1 MGSQPKLRGDPPG
14 NPCKMLRERCPL
26 WALSTLAD
34 AIGAGL
40 VLWLIC
46 SFLFLLVLL
55 LIFSPARRG
64 RPPLFAL
71 KVLAC
76 PGDGRC
82 SPDLGCFNP
91 NHGMPRPS
99 SFSFSLR
106 KGERPPALQRELGK
120 RVPTA
125 ACREPSIKR
134 VTPAPLCV
142 RKEGE
147 GGGGKQGK
155 KKKKTLQT
163 NTGIARL
170 LPEVP
175 RSQEV
180 PGAAQRTGQDRCQP
194 LPIPASL
201 SPPPGVLPPPRGRSR
216 PGRAPGASGTGSRLP
231 GARLRP
237 VGSSR
242 SVKTPACPPCGGASP
257 SAAVDRELSPGTLK
271 LTVGGKSSGA

>member
-155 KKKKTLQT
+155 KKKKLSKQTLGSHGYCQRSREVKRSREQHKGRGRT
-163 NTGIARL
+163 AASPFPSRPLCPLRPASSRRL
-170 LPEVP
+170 GAGP
-175 RSQEV
+175 V
-180 PGAAQRTGQDRCQP
+180 PGG
-194 LPIPASL
+194 LPV
-201 SPPPGVLPPPRGRSR
+201 PPGPV
-216 PGRAPGASGTGSRLP
+216 PG
-231 GARLRP
+231 
-237 VGSSR
+237 
-242 SVKTPACPPCGGASP
+242 C
-257 SAAVDRELSPGTLK
+257 RELACGRWAPP
-271 LTVGGKSSGA
+271 AR